1 MNTESDY
8 RKDKLSDVAGLLVL
22 LAIGVIGVS
31 VLVAM
36 FYVYW

>member
-1 MNTESDY
+1 MNTESDFH
-8 RKDKLSDVAGLLVL
+8 RDKLSDVAGLLVL

-31 VLVAM
+31 VLAVM

>member
-1 MNTESDY
+1 MKTESDFQ
-8 RKDKLSDVAGLLVL
+8 RDKLSDVAGLLVL

-31 VLVAM
+31 VLAAM